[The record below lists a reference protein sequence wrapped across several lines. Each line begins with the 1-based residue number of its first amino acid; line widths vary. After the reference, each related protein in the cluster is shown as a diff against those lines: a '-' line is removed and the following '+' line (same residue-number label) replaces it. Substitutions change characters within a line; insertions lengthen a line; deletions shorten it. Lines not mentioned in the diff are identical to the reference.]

1 MSTTTGSATP
11 SLPFSLPESPAPVP
25 ETPDPQHESLSEDG
39 LISDRNLASEDHS
52 LEVGDDTLF
61 GFTYKTSRFDM
72 PLFNIVGVTS
82 TAMNMSFFVGFYFF
96 DVEDGEGFKW
106 ALERLRD
113 LYDELGIRHP
123 TAIVSGRES

>member
-1 MSTTTGSATP
+1 MRIRQ
-11 SLPFSLPESPAPVP
+11 L
-25 ETPDPQHESLSEDG
+25 DG
-39 LISDRNLASEDHS
+39 LSSTQALLTRLRDHS
-52 LEVGDDTLF
+52 DYQYHLHIDNDGSLARLLAFERGSLEILRSNSEVLLVDSTH
-61 GFTYKTSRFDM
+61 KTSRFDM

>member
-1 MSTTTGSATP
+1 
-11 SLPFSLPESPAPVP
+11 VP
-25 ETPDPQHESLSEDG
+25 ETPGPQHESLSEDG

-61 GFTYKTSRFDM
+61 GFTHKTSRFDM

-106 ALERLRD
+106 ALD
-113 LYDELGIRHP
+113 LYDKLGIRHP